1 MRGDEWVRRQYENEA
16 QEYRHLAKRLRAF
29 IEGEGLAADFERRAE
44 ELERC
49 CWSLPAGRQRQ
60 LNYIPK

>member
-16 QEYRHLAKRLRAF
+16 QEYRHLAKRLKAF

-44 ELERC
+44 ELEALLLE
-49 CWSLPAGRQRQ
+49 LPSRPPTAA
-60 LNYIPK
+60 